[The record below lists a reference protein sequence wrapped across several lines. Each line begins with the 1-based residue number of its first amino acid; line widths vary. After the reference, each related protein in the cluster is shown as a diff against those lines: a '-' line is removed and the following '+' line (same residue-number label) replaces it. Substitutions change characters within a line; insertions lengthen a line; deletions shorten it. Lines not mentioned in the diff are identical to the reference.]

1 MKKQRSVYI
10 YDESNDSILLRN
22 SLIQLVRSSRFE
34 EFDYFLINKWA
45 GIENESSFEEL
56 NDEEIMPLRKRA
68 YRNFNKAIKGKKVA
82 NCRTIRKWFGIDG
95 FAIPKREAL
104 FRLAFALGLTTVE
117 TSDYLVNGMLAP
129 SFQINDY
136 IELIYMYGLDNS
148 LTYEDCTRMIDVY
161 EKNAH
166 YDTEYIQG
174 NHTTQLWEMYE
185 INKKCMPEEFLGWML
200 QHEVVFKGYSKTV
213 LDCFIKLT
221 DDIQECIKSDA
232 REYLHELVT
241 ENGYCEWKKS
251 GCRNGDMKELVP
263 GFLRRF
269 LGHDKDKEKVK
280 LVKSMKNAYTL
291 AYGESRN
298 TNIVKNI
305 YMHETLLN
313 SISGMEDFV
322 NKTIGISFSS
332 RTDKYMSQILSVSV
346 QKSYQMQL
354 RIILSYLGELDDNA
368 TCPEEIV
375 NLLEEHGV
383 VMTKC
388 KNVGSCLRKVNSL
401 LTNQTQNCELIGR
414 DDILPLVHYLSQ
426 RQYANMMR
434 EDNVSYDMEQARNHF
449 ENLANAILNRCQ
461 MALIS
466 PEYRLDYLMLSSYCK
481 EDMYSLVEMMEAIA
495 DFGRMTDAGR

>member
-10 YDESNDSILLRN
+10 YDESSDSILLRN
-22 SLIQLVRSSRFE
+22 SFLQLVRSSGIE
-34 EFDYFLINKWA
+34 GFDYFLINKWA
-45 GIENESSFEEL
+45 GVENEVCFEDL
-56 NDEEIMPLRKRA
+56 NDEEIMALRKRA
-68 YRNFNKAIKGKKVA
+68 HRNFNKAIKGKNVA
-82 NCRTIRKWFGIDG
+82 NSRTIRKWFGYDEP
-95 FAIPKREAL
+95 ALPKRETL
-104 FRLAFALGLTTVE
+104 FRLVFALGLTSEE
-117 TSDYLVNGMLAP
+117 TSDYLVNGMLEP

-136 IELIYMYGLDNS
+136 RELIYMYGLDNR
-148 LTYEDCTRMIDVY
+148 LTYEDCTRMIAVY
-161 EKNAH
+161 EKSAH

-174 NHTTQLWEMYE
+174 NHTAQLWEMYG
-185 INKKCMPEEFLGWML
+185 INKNSLPEEFLEWML
-200 QHEVVFKGYSKTV
+200 QNEAMFKGYSKTV

-241 ENGYCEWKKS
+241 ENGYNEWKKN
-251 GCRNGDMKELVP
+251 GGRNGDMQELVP
-263 GFLRRF
+263 GFIRRLLRLDREE
-269 LGHDKDKEKVK
+269 DKVK
-280 LVKSMKNAYTL
+280 LAKSMKNAYSL

-298 TNIVKNI
+298 TNIIKNI
-305 YMHETLLN
+305 YMHENLLN
-313 SISGMEDFV
+313 SISGMENFV
-322 NKTIGISFSS
+322 NKTIETSFAS

-388 KNVGSCLRKVNSL
+388 KDVGSCLRKVNSL

-434 EDNVSYDMEQARNHF
+434 EDNVLYDMEQARNHF